1 MCAHQVRPYGAT
13 VTTNHCPTDTASSAP
28 AADDAGAPHYEIRV
42 RGHLGAQWSAW
53 FDGLVLTDADD
64 GTTAIRG
71 PVVDQ
76 AALHGLLQR
85 LRDLGV
91 PLVSLTPVASDG
103 TTPGLPLRTDEGN

>member
-1 MCAHQVRPYGAT
+1 MCAHQVGPYGSR
-13 VTTNHCPTDTASSAP
+13 VTTNHLPTDTTSGASAP
-28 AADDAGAPHYEIRV
+28 DETGSPHYEIRV
-42 RGHLGAQWSAW
+42 KGLLGAQWSAW
-53 FDGLVLTDADD
+53 FDGLMLTEASD

-85 LRDLGV
+85 LRDLGI
-91 PLVSLTPVASDG
+91 PLVSLTPVSSDG